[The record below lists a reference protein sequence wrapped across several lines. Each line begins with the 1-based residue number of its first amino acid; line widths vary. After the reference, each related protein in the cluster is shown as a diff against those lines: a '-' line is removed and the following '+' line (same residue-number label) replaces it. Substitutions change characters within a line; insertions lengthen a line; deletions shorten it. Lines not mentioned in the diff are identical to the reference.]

1 MKLSKFGNN
10 DRCRQ
15 YSPDQFRPWGS
26 FQNWTSRHKVRLP
39 LGLTNQRKLHY
50 YGWEN
55 PSKFWGLLGRLNNA
69 FYALNLLSTCWLYY
83 RYERGW
89 IYFCLYYHPANWEL
103 HSWFTHSAR
112 GWMGKGRPFTQPYS
126 ALNKINKTY
135 VPTFSARHNF
145 SFYERKTISLKK
157 KNPQF
162 NITDISKNLLPAFE
176 IQEEPQSLYCF
187 ESGWEKLLY
196 QEYTYVLGA
205 SLPLSRFTISGYC
218 SAN

>member
-1 MKLSKFGNN
+1 MKLSKFGDN

-157 KNPQF
+157 KKPSVQHYGHF
-162 NITDISKNLLPAFE
+162 KEFITSIWDPGGTTKFILLWEWLGE
-176 IQEEPQSLYCF
+176 ITLPRIHLRTWCF
-187 ESGWEKLLY
+187 FAI
-196 QEYTYVLGA
+196 V
-205 SLPLSRFTISGYC
+205 
-218 SAN
+218 